1 MSGAAAAAPETHA
14 AGSPLH
20 ALRWHLTLLLIG
32 AAVLPMTIVSLGGW
46 VVFRGLIADRVAE
59 HLQLVVHD
67 HAANIDLFLQERL
80 KALRLISESY
90 SQAQLADPAVFQAVF
105 ARLNKTY
112 DQGFL
117 DLSLVNDQGGHVS
130 YIGPYKLLHMN
141 YRDAE
146 WFRHVRDEGEYTSDV
161 FLGFRKVP
169 HFIMA
174 VRHDEGDGRFWV
186 LRASINSE
194 VFEELVSREVIGSGG
209 DCYLLDKTGRY
220 QTRPKHNGEV
230 LTESGMT
237 VGAPR
242 EGVWTV
248 RARSA
253 DGRPIVRTMQWIKGG
268 QWLLVAE
275 RGLAE
280 VEAPI
285 NRALARGT
293 VVFALG
299 VLTILVVTSLITGRL
314 FRMLLWAEQQKERLD
329 DQFLRAAKLASVG
342 EMATGV
348 AHEINNPLGII
359 YSEQTNIADL
369 LQEMDSNDLRVQE
382 MRESVAQTSKQVA
395 RCKAITHKLLQFGRK
410 GVATGSLIDTAA
422 ELAEIVRFFERQA
435 SVNNISLGL
444 ELKPGLPKVLIN
456 AGEFQQ
462 VVSNLL
468 TNSLQAL
475 QGRRGAIRVSAWSE
489 NGNVMVSV
497 EDDGPGIPRALR
509 EKIFEPF
516 YTTKQFGQGKGG
528 TGLGLSV
535 CYGIVSKWK
544 GRIFVDPIPVSG
556 ARLIIEL
563 PAAPV
568 GGGSHE

>member
-105 ARLNKTY
+105 ATLNKTY

-117 DLSLVNDQGGHVS
+117 DLSLVNDQGRHVS